1 VPSVWK
7 VIWRSSGPEAPPLS
21 MTNYD
26 KIDKVI
32 AEAFSTQDLGK
43 LAALHLQLDELIRKE
58 KNATKEVR
66 IQGSSVPEHKY

>member
-1 VPSVWK
+1 
-7 VIWRSSGPEAPPLS
+7 

-32 AEAFSTQDLGK
+32 AEAFGTQDLGK

-58 KNATKEVR
+58 KSATKEVR